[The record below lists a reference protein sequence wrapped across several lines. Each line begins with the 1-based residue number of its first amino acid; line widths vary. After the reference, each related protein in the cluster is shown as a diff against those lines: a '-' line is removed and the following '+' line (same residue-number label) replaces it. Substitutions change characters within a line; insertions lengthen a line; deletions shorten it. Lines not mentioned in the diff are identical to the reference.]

1 MDFPSVIASVGV
13 GLLLIAFFL
22 NVFRFLNENSL
33 IYIIL
38 NISGAMISCYA
49 SYLIQFLPFVILEG
63 TWALVA
69 LIVLLRKLF

>member
-1 MDFPSVIASVGV
+1 MDFPNVIASVGV

-49 SYLIQFLPFVILEG
+49 SYLIQFVPFVILEG